1 MDEPWKE
8 ILIDVEPRGKEFR
21 LGIDED
27 ATANDII
34 QILIERCDDEG
45 IDLKKWAKMQ
55 VGNEYQFVL
64 LRKAE
69 GNSILPP
76 GMLLEDIEPE
86 IQTGE
91 RFKLSTQAVVGA
103 LPVSILNRRVESLI
117 DEFYSSS
124 LADIYTKEGWAL
136 ATPQKKK
143 NVGSIQTL
151 Q

>member
-1 MDEPWKE
+1 
-8 ILIDVEPRGKEFR
+8 
-21 LGIDED
+21 
-27 ATANDII
+27 
-34 QILIERCDDEG
+34 
-45 IDLKKWAKMQ
+45 MQ

-124 LADIYTKEGWAL
+124 LADIYEKEGWSL